1 MSSNILKSAASAKIG
16 KIFLNKRNEIGLSH
30 EEITET
36 LGINKDYIVA
46 IESGN
51 YHIFPSE
58 FFARAYFKKYKEF
71 LDIDASFPVLYK
83 DSAKQKIVK
92 RRSFSYI
99 KTVNRGTLSL
109 ITLVSIFSL
118 SFLLIINFFSF
129 SNNSNQINIP
139 EFEVSSENFNSI
151 EIQVKQ
157 NNELKES
164 KILLSNKLILDFSDE
179 CWIEIYENDEILET
193 KLFFSGDMYE
203 RVIEQPFKIVV
214 GDYEALKGSYNKKEI
229 DFLVN
234 ANRLTKVNTIYFN
247 NE

>member
-1 MSSNILKSAASAKIG
+1 MSSNILKSAASAKTG
-16 KIFLNKRNEIGLSH
+16 KVFLNKRNEIGLSH
-30 EEITET
+30 EEIKET
-36 LGINKDYIVA
+36 LGINKDYILA

-51 YHIFPSE
+51 YQIFPSE

-71 LDIDASFPVLYK
+71 LGVVASFPELYK
-83 DSAKQKIVK
+83 DIDKRRIVK
-92 RRSFSYI
+92 RRSFSNQKI
-99 KTVNRGTLSL
+99 IDRRTISL

-118 SFLLIINFFSF
+118 TFLFIINFFSF
-129 SNNSNQINIP
+129 SNNSNQINIT
-139 EFEVSSENFNSI
+139 EFEVSSESFNSI
-151 EIQVKQ
+151 EMQIKQ
-157 NNELKES
+157 NNEIKES

-179 CWIEIYENDEILET
+179 CWIEIYENNEILET
-193 KLFFSGDMYE
+193 KLFFPGDIYE